1 MPEYVDEAFTVLVHI
16 HGSGGAPGR
25 ETYVVGCPT
34 REEAEARIRGLYPL
48 ELEVKVSPLPSAQP
62 NQGAKIDGGGIPA
75 MGLTLGTPVNSPSR
89 LDPAF
94 SLGCCR

>member
-16 HGSGGAPGR
+16 HGSGGAPRR

-48 ELEVKVSPLPSAQP
+48 ELEVKVFATSLSATETKAQKLMAGEFRPWESP
-62 NQGAKIDGGGIPA
+62 
-75 MGLTLGTPVNSPSR
+75 
-89 LDPAF
+89 
-94 SLGCCR
+94 